1 MLCFLGLVTLLVIV
15 APPCIRMTIGPWSST
30 YCWWQIFF
38 NQCLSVSL
46 MLVICV
52 NYLARYFYVVV
63 YKTATICNDDF
74 LSFFISVE
82 ILMMG
87 FAFALLHSM
96 SPGKFALNYYVCQG
110 KNPVVDA
117 IGIFIHFMTILY
129 TEWQFVINHNRHF
142 QLTLKLNLI
151 FPYRGKKIYCD
162 CIIRCCY
169 FNNFYPHQLQDLP
182 GQKETGKEAEISNI
196 GVPSNCASS
205 LSTATTVFENHSKQ
219 SHLNFD

>member
-1 MLCFLGLVTLLVIV
+1 MICFLGLVSLLVFV
-15 APPCIRMTIGPWSST
+15 APPCFRSTIGPWSST

-74 LSFFISVE
+74 IGFFMFIE

-87 FAFALLHSM
+87 FAFALLHNM

-110 KNPVVDA
+110 KNPELDA
-117 IGIFIHFMTILY
+117 IGIFPLS
-129 TEWQFVINHNRHF
+129 VISHF
-142 QLTLKLNLI
+142 QFTLKLNLI
-151 FPYRGKKIYCD
+151 FPYRGKKVYYDWIIKYC
-162 CIIRCCY
+162 Y
-169 FNNFYPHQLQDLP
+169 LNNFYPDQLQDLP
-182 GQKETGKEAEISNI
+182 GQKEIWL
-196 GVPSNCASS
+196 PDNCASS
-205 LSTATTVFENHSKQ
+205 ISSTTTVFENHSKQ
-219 SHLNFD
+219 SHLTMMLAKQ